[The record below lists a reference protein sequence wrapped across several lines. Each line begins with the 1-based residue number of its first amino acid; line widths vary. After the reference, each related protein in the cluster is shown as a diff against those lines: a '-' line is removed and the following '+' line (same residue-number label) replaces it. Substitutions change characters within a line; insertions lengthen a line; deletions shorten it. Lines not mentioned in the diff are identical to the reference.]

1 MKNILIPMANG
12 AEDIELISIIDVLS
26 RAKQYGANLNIIC
39 ASLEDDLNVELDTKM
54 VLKAKVKLSE
64 VDLNSID
71 AIALAG
77 GFGGMTNL
85 KNSEKIKSILQNLN
99 SQKKLIAAICASPIV
114 LDNAGV
120 LSSEFT
126 CYPGCEKG
134 LKGTR
139 LNEPVVV
146 RDNIIT
152 SAGPI
157 TSIYFALTIVRELGF
172 IEQYNGMLD
181 GLLVNQFGIKF

>member
-12 AEDIELISIIDVLS
+12 AEDIELISIIDVLK
-26 RAKQYGANLNIIC
+26 RAKQYGADLNIIC
-39 ASLEDDLNVELDTKM
+39 ASLEDDLDVTLDTGM

-85 KNSEKIKSILQNLN
+85 KNSEKIKTILQDLN
-99 SQKKLIAAICASPIV
+99 SKKKLIAAICASPIV
-114 LDNAGV
+114 LANAGV
-120 LSSEFT
+120 LSDEFT
-126 CYPGCEKG
+126 CYPGCEEG
-134 LKGTR
+134 IKGTR
-139 LNEPVVV
+139 LNEPVVIK
-146 RDNIIT
+146 DNIIT

-157 TSIYFALTIVRELGF
+157 TSIYFALSIVKELGY